1 MKSKQLLYKKE
12 MIRHLYFGGILSCA
26 ELSELTE
33 KSLPLT
39 SKILNELLENEVVQE
54 TGLANSTGGRR
65 PQTYQLA
72 AEIMFVVAVAMDQ
85 YITRIAVLDMHN
97 NYVTGIEEYPLKL
110 AGNKYALESL
120 GDLIEDFIL
129 RSGIPTEKIMGI
141 GIGMP
146 GFVDVNKGINHSFL
160 QTGNLSI
167 TSYLQKVTGLPV
179 FIDNDSS
186 VIALAESRFGA
197 GRDHKNVMVVNVSW
211 GIGLGMI
218 LDKNLYRGESGF
230 AGEFSHIP
238 IFTNNKICSC
248 GKIGC
253 LETEASLVVLIKK
266 AIEGINSGRSTSL
279 HDLSLDH
286 TASSASAIIKSASE
300 GDKFAIEL
308 ISEIGYNIGR
318 GIAILI
324 HILNPGII
332 VLSGRGASAGNLWQ
346 APIQQV
352 INENC
357 IPKISE
363 NTRVEISTMGNHAE
377 LIGAASLVIEHIE
390 ELEVKTNNTHLANVL
405 T

>member
-12 MIRHLYFGGILSCA
+12 VIRHLYFGSILSCA
-26 ELSELTE
+26 ELSDLTE

-39 SKILNELLENEVVQE
+39 SKVLNSLLDLEVVQE

-72 AEIMFVVAVAMDQ
+72 TNRMFVVAVAMDQ
-85 YITRIAVLDMHN
+85 FITRIAVLNMQN
-97 NYVTGIEEYPLKL
+97 NYARDIEEFPLKL
-110 AGNKYALESL
+110 AGNKNALEQL
-120 GDLIEDFIL
+120 GEIITGFIG
-129 RSGIPTEKIMGI
+129 RSGIPTEKIIGI

-160 QTGNLSI
+160 HAGNGSI
-167 TSYLQKVTGLPV
+167 TGYLNKVTGFPV

-197 GRDHKNVMVVNVSW
+197 GRNHKNVMVVNVSW

-218 LDKNLYRGESGF
+218 LGRNLYRGDSGF

-238 IFTNNKICSC
+238 LFTNNKICSC

-253 LETEASLVVLIKK
+253 LETEASLVVLISK
-266 AIEGINSGRSTSL
+266 AIEGINNGRSTSL
-279 HDLSLDH
+279 HDLSLEN
-286 TASSASAIIKSASE
+286 TESSASAIIRAAAE

-308 ISEIGYNIGR
+308 ISEIGHTIGR

-324 HILNPGII
+324 HILNPGKI

-346 APIQQV
+346 APIQQA

-363 NTRVEISTMGNHAE
+363 NTTVEISTMGNHAE
-377 LIGAASLVIEHIE
+377 LIGAASLVFEHIE
-390 ELEVKTNNTHLANVL
+390 ELELTNSSKHISNVL
-405 T
+405 S